1 MSDESNRAKGRTS
14 FDVTLGNTLV
24 EFINR
29 TSTPYP
35 VEVGAPAFDLVP
47 VERQKDIMLNV
58 ARLHAQQEYDRI
70 MSLVAVLQRQANSIR
85 RRLEITDAVHSAK
98 YDFQIYHNQIY
109 WLAFDNRVHFVRLVP
124 LGPDDWSTGAP
135 DHYQY
140 IARVKWL
147 GDYTWIEVNERG
159 EPVNDS
165 DQPHGGT
172 ADAGL

>member
-1 MSDESNRAKGRTS
+1 M
-14 FDVTLGNTLV
+14 GNSLV

-47 VERQKDIMLNV
+47 VEKQKDIMLNV

-70 MSLVAVLQRQANSIR
+70 MSLVAVLQKQANSIR
-85 RRLEITDAVHSAK
+85 RRLEITDAVHAAR
-98 YDFQIYHNQIY
+98 YQFQVYHNQIY
-109 WLAFDNRVHFVRLVP
+109 WLAYDNKLGATILTH
-124 LGPDDWSTGAP
+124 LGPTQWSTGAP

-147 GDYTWIEVNERG
+147 GDYTWIEVDNNG
-159 EPVNDS
+159 DPVV
-165 DQPHGGT
+165 
-172 ADAGL
+172 

>member
-1 MSDESNRAKGRTS
+1 MSESNRAKGRGS
-14 FDVTLGNTLV
+14 FDATLGNSLV

-47 VERQKDIMLNV
+47 VEKQKDIMLNV

-70 MSLVAVLQRQANSIR
+70 MALVAVLQKQANSIR

-109 WLAFDNRVHFVRLVP
+109 WLTFDNRVNFVRLVP
-124 LGPDDWSTGAP
+124 LGPGDWSTGAP

-147 GDYTWIEVNERG
+147 GDYTWIEVNEQG
-159 EPVNDS
+159 EPVNDGDVS
-165 DQPHGGT
+165 YGG
-172 ADAGL
+172 